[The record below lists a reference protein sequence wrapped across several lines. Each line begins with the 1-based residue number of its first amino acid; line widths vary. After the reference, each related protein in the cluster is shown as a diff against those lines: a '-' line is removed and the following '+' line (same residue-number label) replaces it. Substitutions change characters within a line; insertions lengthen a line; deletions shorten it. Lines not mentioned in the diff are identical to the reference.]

1 MAIGPKVQLSRL
13 RDIGFRDWDPIG
25 VLADGE
31 PWKDHPAASEYD
43 RYLLEV
49 VGRLVRGTGEAEA
62 IDYLILV
69 ESDYMGME
77 TSART
82 ADRAAATVR
91 SIRAYL
97 DSLPDASSEAEQ
109 AAK

>member
-49 VGRLVRGTGEAEA
+49 VGRLVRGAGEAEA
-62 IDYLILV
+62 AAYLVSI
-69 ESDYMGME
+69 ESDHMGLG
-77 TSART
+77 TTARA

-91 SIRAYL
+91 SIGDYL
-97 DSLPDASSEAEQ
+97 HSLGPGPS
-109 AAK
+109 AARRRR